1 MSNNVKY
8 KFDEQTIKTI
18 NFQEQFSEIKNSFY
32 ELIEQVSQTYSKNE
46 LLKMPLKL
54 LLDFF

>member
-32 ELIEQVSQTYSKNE
+32 ELIKQVSQTYSKNE

>member
-32 ELIEQVSQTYSKNE
+32 ELIEQVSQTYSKNK